1 MQRQEAKGKGKRI
14 GPEMP
19 EKMNWKVQLRI
30 FLWDGGGIR
39 LNTSTGKLGGKSF
52 GGIHVDPDARWVV

>member
-1 MQRQEAKGKGKRI
+1 
-14 GPEMP
+14 MP
-19 EKMNWKVQLRI
+19 EKMNWKVQLRT